1 MSALSSLTSFDRV
14 ISDSYQSESPPA
26 YSTQKSLP
34 RLAHEDWIVSGGRQH
49 WSRRQRQVTELDGL
63 RQEESHLNYAE
74 ARFVVVLADDVL
86 RSFVDA
92 FVIIATFSLLGPKF
106 TVVSNPVHA

>member
-1 MSALSSLTSFDRV
+1 MTHIRARAHA
-14 ISDSYQSESPPA
+14 A

-34 RLAHEDWIVSGGRQH
+34 RLAHEDWIVSGGGGRQH
-49 WSRRQRQVTELDGL
+49 WSRRQRQVTELDCM
-63 RQEESHLNYAE
+63 RQKESHLLNYAE
-74 ARFVVVLADDVL
+74 ARFVVVLAV
-86 RSFVDA
+86 VDA